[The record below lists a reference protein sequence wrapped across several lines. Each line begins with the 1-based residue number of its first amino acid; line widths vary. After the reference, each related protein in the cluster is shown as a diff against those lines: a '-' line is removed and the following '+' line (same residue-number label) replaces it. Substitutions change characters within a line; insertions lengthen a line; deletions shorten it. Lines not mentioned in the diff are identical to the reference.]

1 MRNIIKFKAH
11 EFIIKDKSIH
21 PTPGKFNIPE
31 WYKNIKV
38 GDYQNL
44 NIKNCKP
51 FLDSL
56 VTGYIIKNPIDQ
68 EINFNTPDPRI
79 DNKLNTWININGHVQ
94 DHTVVREVNVNRGNE
109 IHKLSQVGGSTCPFA
124 VTNKM
129 VPIYKIINP
138 WIVEVPKDYSVLY
151 LPPLNRPDDRF
162 EILAGIVDGDHQVQ
176 VNFPCVFKKEGT
188 WLLEKGTPIATA
200 FPFKNENWKMDISEI
215 TEREHSRRFFTMGS
229 KLTKYYEKLFWKK
242 KSWN

>member
-11 EFIIKDKSIH
+11 EFITKDKSIH
-21 PTPGKFNIPE
+21 PTPGKFNIPD
-31 WYKNIKV
+31 WYKNIKK
-38 GDYQNL
+38 GNFDNL

-56 VTGYIIKNPIDQ
+56 VTGYLIKNPVDQ

-79 DNKLNTWININGHVQ
+79 DNKLNTWVNINRLV
-94 DHTVVREVNVNRGNE
+94 HTHPLADLVNVNKGNE
-109 IHKLSQVGGSTCPFA
+109 IHNLNQVGGSTCPFA

-129 VPIYKIINP
+129 FEIYKLMNP
-138 WIVEVPKDYSVLY
+138 WIIEVPKDYSVLY
-151 LPPLNRPDDRF
+151 TPPLNRPDDRF
-162 EILAGIVDGDHQVQ
+162 EILSGIVDGNHPVH

-188 WLLEKGTPIATA
+188 WLLEKGTPIATV

-215 TEREHSRRFFTMGS
+215 ASRETSRRFFTLGT
-229 KLTKYYEKLFWKK
+229 KLTKYYEKLLWKR